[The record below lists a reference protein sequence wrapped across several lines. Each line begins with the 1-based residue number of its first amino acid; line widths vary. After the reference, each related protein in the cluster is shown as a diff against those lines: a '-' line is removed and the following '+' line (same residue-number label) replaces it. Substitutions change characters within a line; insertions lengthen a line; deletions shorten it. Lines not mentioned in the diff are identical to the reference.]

1 MKSTSIKLE
10 YYVACFQRASK
21 GFSALCHRMGSVSC
35 PVRRLGIPWSV
46 AWYRHGLEVAS
57 LYRWRNGLLP
67 WVSVLLD
74 VQRSP
79 CLLRF
84 TSSSHNFFA

>member
-1 MKSTSIKLE
+1 M
-10 YYVACFQRASK
+10 ASV
-21 GFSALCHRMGSVSC
+21 GSSLVSC
-35 PVRRLGIPWSV
+35 PVRRLGTL
-46 AWYRHGLEVAS
+46 LEVAS